1 MIVVPTSIVVRG
13 VVGSGGGGRWE
24 FGDTLDTFT
33 RDDGRTVSG
42 ERRKS
47 G

>member
-1 MIVVPTSIVVRG
+1 MIVVPTSIVV
-13 VVGSGGGGRWE
+13 SSGGGRWE